1 MQYCPPNANLD
12 SGCQTVSVVTVD
24 MMFVESVDTSWWSYL
39 ANFVGHSIGWVRDKL
54 IGETQKSA
62 IPAKVRVYQS
72 TNQPILRLRFG
83 YIYTTSMF
91 IFS

>member
-1 MQYCPPNANLD
+1 MNDITAGFAIKLCHSP
-12 SGCQTVSVVTVD
+12 
-24 MMFVESVDTSWWSYL
+24 W
-39 ANFVGHSIGWVRDKL
+39 ANFEVDWRNPKNPLLPKWRKG
-54 IGETQKSA
+54 

-72 TNQPILRLRFG
+72 TGNVQLNWPKLFQVFIQPILRLRFG